1 SQATPQALVLD
12 TLCLLLD
19 ILAPRLRPV
28 STQLYSAR
36 EKQQLSSLV
45 GTMLAYSLTYR
56 QERMPDGQYLY
67 RLEPNVEEVCRFPDL
82 PARKPLTYQAKQ
94 LIAREIEVEKMRR
107 AEAFAWAGHSS
118 QDPRPHL
125 PQGMY

>member
-1 SQATPQALVLD
+1 SRATPQTLILD

-19 ILAPRLRPV
+19 ILAPKMRPV

-45 GTMLAYSLTYR
+45 GTMLTYSLTYR
-56 QERMPDGQYLY
+56 QEHTPDGQYLY
-67 RLEPNVEEVCRFPDL
+67 RLEPNVEEVCHFPEL

-107 AEAFAWAGHSS
+107 AEALAQARVGP
-118 QDPRPHL
+118 QDA
-125 PQGMY
+125 QGMH

>member
-1 SQATPQALVLD
+1 SQATPQTLVLD

-19 ILAPRLRPV
+19 VLAPKLRPV

-45 GTMLAYSLTYR
+45 GTMLAYSLTYL

-67 RLEPNVEEVCRFPDL
+67 RLEPNVEKVCRFPEL

-107 AEAFAWAGHSS
+107 AEALAWAGDHW
-118 QDPRPHL
+118 L
-125 PQGMY
+125 PQGTT